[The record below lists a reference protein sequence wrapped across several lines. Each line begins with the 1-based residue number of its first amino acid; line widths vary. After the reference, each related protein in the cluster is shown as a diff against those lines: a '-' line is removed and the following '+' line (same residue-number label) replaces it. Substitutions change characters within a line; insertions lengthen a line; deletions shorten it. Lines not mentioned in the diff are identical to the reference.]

1 MRSHDIEFKER
12 KLRYFDPYDVGHFT
26 TFTDAV
32 AEGRICVAIGPTGIG
47 KTTFFDFACASCLES
62 ENHNLMAYQHRYG
75 CENPSDSVNRVMGIA
90 KTLRP
95 NERLTVAFY
104 PKTEKAAT
112 QTGGDTWHETQ
123 SAISI
128 LLERLSA
135 DNIHDRLV
143 GIELSVERDFDAI
156 YKDVRRLSVARKWCL
171 IEFREWDKQMKHGYM
186 QFLMGMG
193 SRNAEPTPAP
203 YGSPAAGSPSGEA

>member
-1 MRSHDIEFKER
+1 MRSHDIEFKGR
-12 KLRYFDPYDVGHFT
+12 KQRYFDPYDVGNFA

-47 KTTFFDFACASCLES
+47 KTTFFDFACASFLES

-75 CENPSDSVNRVMGIA
+75 CENPSSSVNRTMGIA

-104 PKTEKAAT
+104 PKTEEAAA
-112 QTGGDTWHETQ
+112 QTKGDTWQETQ
-123 SAISI
+123 TAISI

-135 DNIHDRLV
+135 ESLRDRLV
-143 GIELSVERDFDAI
+143 GLELSVERDFDAI
-156 YKDVRRLSVARKWCL
+156 CKDVRRLSVERDWCL
-171 IEFREWDKQMKHGYM
+171 IEFSEWDEQMKHGYNE
-186 QFLMGMG
+186 FLFGMEK
-193 SRNAEPTPAP
+193 SNAEP
-203 YGSPAAGSPSGEA
+203 SGGHVR